1 MSEHATAVIGAGKAA
16 GLAEPAEEL
25 VRAGRTMTGA
35 DALVLSLIKGGVDLV
50 FGYPGGAIM
59 PVYDALLNFED
70 RIRHVLVRHEQ
81 GSIHAAEGYARA
93 SGKPGVC
100 IATSGPG
107 ATNMLTGM
115 ADAKMDSTPVVCITG
130 QVPSPLLGSDAFQE
144 TDVMSVSAPVT
155 KWNCQIT
162 EASEIPAAV
171 AKALHI
177 ARSGRP
183 GPVLIDIT
191 KDAQF
196 ASFEYRPPPAEPEVA
211 GYVPRPGLD
220 PDAVE
225 AACRLIDRARKPLV
239 LVGQG
244 VLLSNAREELRRF
257 VERAGL
263 PFASTLLG
271 LGAMPT
277 RHPLYVG
284 LLGMHGNYGPNVK
297 TDEADLLVAV
307 GMRFDDRV
315 TGNLAK
321 YAPRARVVHVDI
333 DASEI
338 GKNVPTD
345 VGIVADAKE
354 ALAALAERVAP
365 GSHAQWLGEFAQC
378 MEIERAR
385 VIDGD
390 LFPGSPGIRMAE
402 VIHRLSERTEGRA
415 IVVADVGQ
423 HQMAAARY
431 YRFDGA
437 ARIITSGG
445 LGSDREGLPRLSDPT
460 EGRAIVVADVGQ
472 HQMAAA
478 RYYRFDGAAGIITSG
493 GLGTMGYAFPAAMGA
508 TIARSGRPV
517 IAVVGDGGF
526 QMTLQE
532 LATLVQE
539 GIPAKTIILNN
550 GFLGMVRQWQEM
562 FFDNRYSAIELKN
575 PDFAEVAE
583 AFGVSGRRVAAR
595 ADLDAAID
603 EMLAADGP
611 FVLDIVVER
620 EENVFPMIPVG
631 AGCAEI
637 RLE

>member
-1 MSEHATAVIGAGKAA
+1 MSEHATAVIDTGKEAA
-16 GLAEPAEEL
+16 APAQRDGLP
-25 VRAGRTMTGA
+25 RAGQTMTGA
-35 DALVLSLIKGGVDLV
+35 DALVLSLVKGGVDLV

-93 SGKPGVC
+93 SGKTGVC

-115 ADAKMDSTPVVCITG
+115 ADAKMDSTPVLCITG

-196 ASFEYRPPPAEPEVA
+196 ASFEYRPPPEEPEIP
-211 GYVPRPGLD
+211 GYAPRPTLD
-220 PDAVE
+220 LDAVE

-244 VLLSNAREELRRF
+244 VLLSNARDELRRF
-257 VERAGL
+257 IERAGL

-354 ALAALAERVAP
+354 ALTALADRVAP
-365 GSHAQWLGEFAQC
+365 GSYAAWLDEFAQC

-402 VIHRLSERTEGRA
+402 VIHRLSERTGGRA

-431 YRFDGA
+431 YRFDG
-437 ARIITSGG
+437 G
-445 LGSDREGLPRLSDPT
+445 
-460 EGRAIVVADVGQ
+460 
-472 HQMAAA
+472 
-478 RYYRFDGAAGIITSG
+478 AGIITSG
-493 GLGTMGYAFPAAMGA
+493 GLGTMGYALPAAMGA
-508 TIARSGRPV
+508 TIARSDRPV
-517 IAVVGDGGF
+517 VGVIGDGGF

-532 LATLVQE
+532 LATMVQE
-539 GIPAKTIILNN
+539 GIPAKAIILNN

-562 FFDNRYSAIELKN
+562 FFDNRYSAIELEN
-575 PDFAEVAE
+575 PDLAGVAR
-583 AFGVSGRRVAAR
+583 AFGAGAVRVADR
-595 ADLDAAID
+595 ADLDGALDA
-603 EMLAADGP
+603 MLAAKGP
-611 FVLDIVVER
+611 FVLDVVVER

>member
-437 ARIITSGG
+437 A
-445 LGSDREGLPRLSDPT
+445 
-460 EGRAIVVADVGQ
+460 
-472 HQMAAA
+472 
-478 RYYRFDGAAGIITSG
+478 GIITSG

>member
-1 MSEHATAVIGAGKAA
+1 MPEQATAVIDAGKK
-16 GLAEPAEEL
+16 AEPP
-25 VRAGRTMTGA
+25 RPAGDPLQPGQTMTGA
-35 DALVLSLIKGGVDLV
+35 DALVLSLVRGGVDLV

-59 PVYDALLNFED
+59 PVYDALLNHEGA
-70 RIRHVLVRHEQ
+70 IRHVLVRHEQ

-93 SGKPGVC
+93 SGKTGVC

-107 ATNMLTGM
+107 ATNMLTGI

-144 TDVMSVSAPVT
+144 TDVMSVSAPLT
-155 KWNCQIT
+155 KWNHQVA

-177 ARSGRP
+177 ARTGRP
-183 GPVLIDIT
+183 GPVLVDIT

-211 GYVPRPGLD
+211 GYVPRPTLD
-220 PDAVE
+220 LGAVE
-225 AACRLIDRARKPLV
+225 AACRLIDSARKPLV
-239 LVGQG
+239 LAGQG

-271 LGAMPT
+271 LGALPT

-297 TDEADLLVAV
+297 TDDADLLVAV

-321 YAPRARVVHVDI
+321 YAPRARVIHVDI

-345 VGIVADAKE
+345 VGVVADAKE
-354 ALAALAERVAP
+354 ALAAMAQRVSAASRAE
-365 GSHAQWLGEFAQC
+365 WLDEFAQC

-402 VIHRLSERTEGRA
+402 VIDRLSKRTRGRA

-431 YRFDGA
+431 YRFN
-437 ARIITSGG
+437 
-445 LGSDREGLPRLSDPT
+445 
-460 EGRAIVVADVGQ
+460 GR
-472 HQMAAA
+472 
-478 RYYRFDGAAGIITSG
+478 AGIITSG
-493 GLGTMGYAFPAAMGA
+493 GLGTMGYALPAAMGA
-508 TIARSGRPV
+508 AVAQSDRPV
-517 IAVVGDGGF
+517 VAVIGDGGF

-532 LATLVQE
+532 LATMVQE
-539 GIPAKTIILNN
+539 RIPAKAIVLNN
-550 GFLGMVRQWQEM
+550 GYLGMVRQWQEM
-562 FFDNRYSAIELKN
+562 FFDNRYSAIELEN
-575 PDFAEVAE
+575 PDFAGVAR
-583 AFGVSGRRVAAR
+583 AFGVKGRRVADR
-595 ADLDAAID
+595 ADLDAGLD
-603 EMLAADGP
+603 EMLTSEGP
-611 FVLDIVVER
+611 FVLDVVVER

>member
-1 MSEHATAVIGAGKAA
+1 MMSEHATAVIGTGKAA
-16 GLAEPAEEL
+16 GPTGPGPGPGKDP
-25 VRAGRTMTGA
+25 VRAGQTMTGA
-35 DALVLSLIKGGVDLV
+35 DALVLSLIRGGVDLV

-196 ASFEYRPPPAEPEVA
+196 ASFEYRPPEPEPEVA
-211 GYVPRPGLD
+211 GYSPRPTLD
-220 PDAVE
+220 LDAVD

-244 VLLSNAREELRRF
+244 VLLSNARDELRRF

-297 TDEADLLVAV
+297 TDDADLLVAV

-345 VGIVADAKE
+345 VGVVADAKE
-354 ALAALAERVAP
+354 ALAAMAGRVAR
-365 GSHAQWLGEFAQC
+365 GSHAQWLGEFARC
-378 MEIERAR
+378 MEVERAR

-431 YRFDGA
+431 YRFDG
-437 ARIITSGG
+437 G
-445 LGSDREGLPRLSDPT
+445 
-460 EGRAIVVADVGQ
+460 
-472 HQMAAA
+472 
-478 RYYRFDGAAGIITSG
+478 AGIITSG

-508 TIARSGRPV
+508 TIARSDRPV
-517 IAVVGDGGF
+517 VAVVGDGGF

-532 LATLVQE
+532 LATMVQE

-562 FFDNRYSAIELKN
+562 FFANRYSAIELEN
-575 PDFAEVAE
+575 PDFAAVAE
-583 AFGVSGRRVAAR
+583 AFGARGRRVTER
-595 ADLDAAID
+595 ADIDAALD

>member
-1 MSEHATAVIGAGKAA
+1 MSEHATVVIDSAKETAVAA
-16 GLAEPAEEL
+16 QPEDP
-25 VRAGRTMTGA
+25 VRAGQTMTGA

-59 PVYDALLNFED
+59 PVYDALLNFKD

-155 KWNCQIT
+155 KWNCQVT

-196 ASFEYRPPPAEPEVA
+196 ASFEYRPPPPEPEVA
-211 GYVPRPGLD
+211 GYSPRPKLD
-220 PDAVE
+220 LGAVD

-244 VLLSNAREELRRF
+244 VLLANARKELRRF

-345 VGIVADAKE
+345 VGVVADAKE
-354 ALAALAERVAP
+354 ALAAMARRVAA
-365 GSHAQWLGEFAQC
+365 GSHSNWLDEFAQC

-390 LFPGSPGIRMAE
+390 LFPASSGIRMAE
-402 VIHRLSERTEGRA
+402 VIHRLSERTGGRA

-431 YRFDGA
+431 YRFDG
-437 ARIITSGG
+437 G
-445 LGSDREGLPRLSDPT
+445 
-460 EGRAIVVADVGQ
+460 
-472 HQMAAA
+472 
-478 RYYRFDGAAGIITSG
+478 AGIITSG
-493 GLGTMGYAFPAAMGA
+493 GLGTMGYALPAAMGA
-508 TIARSGRPV
+508 TIAGSDRPV
-517 IAVVGDGGF
+517 VAVIGDGGF

-532 LATLVQE
+532 LATMVQE
-539 GIPAKTIILNN
+539 KIPAKAIVLNN

-562 FFDNRYSAIELKN
+562 FFENRYSAIELEN
-575 PDFAEVAE
+575 PDLAGVAR
-583 AFGVSGRRVAAR
+583 AFGASGRRLTDR
-595 ADLDAAID
+595 ADIDGAID
-603 EMLAADGP
+603 EMLTAEEP
-611 FVLDIVVER
+611 FVLDVIVER

>member
-1 MSEHATAVIGAGKAA
+1 MSEHATAVVAAGKAA

-220 PDAVE
+220 PAAVE
-225 AACRLIDRARKPLV
+225 AACRLIDRACKPLV

-244 VLLSNAREELRRF
+244 VLLSNAREELQRF

-431 YRFDGA
+431 YRFDG
-437 ARIITSGG
+437 G
-445 LGSDREGLPRLSDPT
+445 
-460 EGRAIVVADVGQ
+460 
-472 HQMAAA
+472 
-478 RYYRFDGAAGIITSG
+478 AGIITSG

-517 IAVVGDGGF
+517 VAVVGDGGF

-595 ADLDAAID
+595 TDLDGALD
-603 EMLAADGP
+603 EMLAAEGP

>member
-1 MSEHATAVIGAGKAA
+1 MMSEHATAVVGTAKAA
-16 GLAEPAEEL
+16 AATAQRDDLP
-25 VRAGRTMTGA
+25 RAGRTMTGA

-155 KWNCQIT
+155 KWNCQVT

-196 ASFEYRPPPAEPEVA
+196 ASFEYRPPQQEPEIP
-211 GYVPRPGLD
+211 GYAPRPKLD
-220 PDAVE
+220 PAAVE
-225 AACRLIDRARKPLV
+225 AACRLIDRACKPLV

-437 ARIITSGG
+437 A
-445 LGSDREGLPRLSDPT
+445 
-460 EGRAIVVADVGQ
+460 
-472 HQMAAA
+472 
-478 RYYRFDGAAGIITSG
+478 GIITSG

-508 TIARSGRPV
+508 TIARSDRPV
-517 IAVVGDGGF
+517 VAVVGDGGF

-595 ADLDAAID
+595 ADLDGALD
-603 EMLAADGP
+603 EMLAAEGP

>member
-1 MSEHATAVIGAGKAA
+1 MMSEHATAVIGTGKAA
-16 GLAEPAEEL
+16 GHTGPGPGPGKDP
-25 VRAGRTMTGA
+25 VRAGQTMTGA
-35 DALVLSLIKGGVDLV
+35 DALVLSLIRGGVDLV

-162 EASEIPAAV
+162 EAGEIPAAV

-196 ASFEYRPPPAEPEVA
+196 ASFEYRPPAPEPEVA
-211 GYVPRPGLD
+211 GYSPRPTLD
-220 PDAVE
+220 LDAIG

-244 VLLSNAREELRRF
+244 VLLSNARDELRRF

-297 TDEADLLVAV
+297 TDDADLLVAV

-315 TGNLAK
+315 TGDLAK
-321 YAPRARVVHVDI
+321 YAPRARIVHVDI

-345 VGIVADAKE
+345 VGVVADAKE
-354 ALAALAERVAP
+354 ALAAMAGRVAA
-365 GSHAQWLGEFAQC
+365 GSHAGWLGEFAQC

-431 YRFDGA
+431 YRFDG
-437 ARIITSGG
+437 G
-445 LGSDREGLPRLSDPT
+445 
-460 EGRAIVVADVGQ
+460 
-472 HQMAAA
+472 
-478 RYYRFDGAAGIITSG
+478 AGIITSG

-508 TIARSGRPV
+508 TIARSDRPV
-517 IAVVGDGGF
+517 VAVVGDGGF

-532 LATLVQE
+532 LATMVQE

-562 FFDNRYSAIELKN
+562 FFANRYSAIELEN
-575 PDFAEVAE
+575 PDFAAVAE
-583 AFGVSGRRVAAR
+583 AFGARGRRVTDR
-595 ADLDAAID
+595 ADIDAALD

-611 FVLDIVVER
+611 YVLDIVVER

>member
-1 MSEHATAVIGAGKAA
+1 
-16 GLAEPAEEL
+16 
-25 VRAGRTMTGA
+25 MTGA
-35 DALVLSLIKGGVDLV
+35 EALVLSLARGGVDLV

-59 PVYDALLNFED
+59 PVYDALLEHED
-70 RIRHVLVRHEQ
+70 RVRHILVRHEQ

-93 SGKPGVC
+93 SGRTGVC

-162 EASEIPAAV
+162 KASEIPGAV

-196 ASFEYRPPPAEPEVA
+196 ESFEYRPPIPVPRIP
-211 GYVPRPGLD
+211 GYVPSPPLD
-220 PDAVE
+220 PGAVD

-244 VLLSNAREELRRF
+244 VLLSDAREELKRF
-257 VERAGL
+257 VETAGL

-271 LGAMPT
+271 LGALPT

-284 LLGMHGNYGPNVK
+284 LLGMHGNYGSNVK
-297 TDEADLLVAV
+297 TDDADLLVAV

-321 YAPRARVVHVDI
+321 YAPRARVIHVDI
-333 DASEI
+333 DVSEI
-338 GKNVPTD
+338 GKNVPVD
-345 VGIVADAKE
+345 VGIVADAKQ
-354 ALAALAERVAP
+354 ALAAMADRVAAR
-365 GSHAQWLGEFAQC
+365 SHAAWLDEFREC
-378 MEIERAR
+378 MAIEHAR

-390 LFPGSPGIRMAE
+390 LFPGSPEIRMAE
-402 VIHRLSERTEGRA
+402 VIHRLSERTAGRA

-431 YRFDGA
+431 YRFDG
-437 ARIITSGG
+437 G
-445 LGSDREGLPRLSDPT
+445 
-460 EGRAIVVADVGQ
+460 
-472 HQMAAA
+472 
-478 RYYRFDGAAGIITSG
+478 AGIITSG
-493 GLGTMGYAFPAAMGA
+493 GLGTMGYALPAAMGA
-508 TIARSGRPV
+508 ALARGDRQVVAV
-517 IAVVGDGGF
+517 IGDGGF
-526 QMTLQE
+526 QMTIQE
-532 LATLVQE
+532 LATIVQDE
-539 GIPAKTIILNN
+539 IPVKAVILNN
-550 GFLGMVRQWQEM
+550 GYLGMVRQWQEM
-562 FFDNRYSAIELKN
+562 FFERRYSAIELAN
-575 PDFAEVAE
+575 PDFVGVAE
-583 AFGVSGRRVAAR
+583 AFGLKGRRVADR
-595 ADLDAAID
+595 AELDAAID
-603 EMLAADGP
+603 EMLACEGP
-611 FVLDIVVER
+611 FVLDFMVER

-637 RLE
+637 RLG

>member
-1 MSEHATAVIGAGKAA
+1 MPEHATAVIDAGKAA
-16 GLAEPAEEL
+16 GHTGHGHGPGTGPGTGPEKDP
-25 VRAGRTMTGA
+25 VRAGQTMTGA
-35 DALVLSLIKGGVDLV
+35 DALVLSLIRGGVDLV

-93 SGKPGVC
+93 SGRPGVC

-162 EASEIPAAV
+162 EAGEIPAAV
-171 AKALHI
+171 ARALHI

-196 ASFEYRPPPAEPEVA
+196 ASFEYRPSEPEPEIA
-211 GYVPRPGLD
+211 GYSPRPTLD
-220 PDAVE
+220 LDAVD
-225 AACRLIDRARKPLV
+225 AACRLIGRARKPLV

-244 VLLSNAREELRRF
+244 VLLSDARDELRRF

-297 TDEADLLVAV
+297 TDDADLLIAL

-338 GKNVPTD
+338 GKNVPAD

-365 GSHAQWLGEFAQC
+365 GSHAGWLGEFAQC

-402 VIHRLSERTEGRA
+402 VIHRLSERTGGRA

-431 YRFDGA
+431 YRFDG
-437 ARIITSGG
+437 G
-445 LGSDREGLPRLSDPT
+445 
-460 EGRAIVVADVGQ
+460 
-472 HQMAAA
+472 
-478 RYYRFDGAAGIITSG
+478 AGIVTSG
-493 GLGTMGYAFPAAMGA
+493 GLGTMGYALPAAMGA
-508 TIARSGRPV
+508 TIARSDRPV
-517 IAVVGDGGF
+517 VAVVGDGGF

-532 LATLVQE
+532 LATMVQE
-539 GIPAKTIILNN
+539 GIPAKAIILNN

-562 FFDNRYSAIELKN
+562 FFDNRYSAIELEN
-575 PDFAEVAE
+575 PDFVGVAE
-583 AFGVSGRRVAAR
+583 AFGARGRRVTER
-595 ADLDAAID
+595 ADIDAALD
-603 EMLAADGP
+603 EMLAAKGP

-637 RLE
+637 RLA

>member
-1 MSEHATAVIGAGKAA
+1 MSEHATAVIGTGKAA
-16 GLAEPAEEL
+16 GHTGPEPGPGKDL
-25 VRAGRTMTGA
+25 LPPGQTMTGA
-35 DALVLSLIKGGVDLV
+35 DALVLSLIRGGVDLV

-93 SGKPGVC
+93 SGRPGVC

-162 EASEIPAAV
+162 EAGEIPAAV

-211 GYVPRPGLD
+211 GYSPRPTLD
-220 PDAVE
+220 LDAVN

-244 VLLSNAREELRRF
+244 VLLSNARDELRRF

-297 TDEADLLVAV
+297 TDDADLLVAV

-345 VGIVADAKE
+345 VGVVADAKE
-354 ALAALAERVAP
+354 ALAAMAEHVAP
-365 GSHAQWLGEFAQC
+365 GSHAGWLGEFAQC

-402 VIHRLSERTEGRA
+402 VIHRLSERTGGRA

-431 YRFDGA
+431 YRFDG
-437 ARIITSGG
+437 G
-445 LGSDREGLPRLSDPT
+445 
-460 EGRAIVVADVGQ
+460 
-472 HQMAAA
+472 
-478 RYYRFDGAAGIITSG
+478 AGIITSG

-508 TIARSGRPV
+508 TIARSDRPV
-517 IAVVGDGGF
+517 VAVVGDGGF

-532 LATLVQE
+532 LATMAQE

-562 FFDNRYSAIELKN
+562 FFDNRYSAIELEN
-575 PDFAEVAE
+575 PDFAAVAE
-583 AFGVSGRRVAAR
+583 AFGVRGRRVARR
-595 ADLDAAID
+595 ADIDTALD

-611 FVLDIVVER
+611 YVLDIVVER

>member
-1 MSEHATAVIGAGKAA
+1 MPEHATAVIDAGKAA
-16 GLAEPAEEL
+16 GHPGPGSEKDP
-25 VRAGRTMTGA
+25 VHAGQTMTGA
-35 DALVLSLIKGGVDLV
+35 DALVLSLIRGGVDLV

-93 SGKPGVC
+93 SGRPGVC

-162 EASEIPAAV
+162 EAGEIPAAV
-171 AKALHI
+171 ARALHI

-196 ASFEYRPPPAEPEVA
+196 ASFEYRPSEPEPEIA
-211 GYVPRPGLD
+211 GYSPRPTLD
-220 PDAVE
+220 LDAVD
-225 AACRLIDRARKPLV
+225 AACRLIGRARKPLV

-244 VLLSNAREELRRF
+244 VLLSDARDELRRF

-297 TDEADLLVAV
+297 TDDADLLIAL

-338 GKNVPTD
+338 GKNVPAD

-365 GSHAQWLGEFAQC
+365 GSHAGWLGEFAQC

-402 VIHRLSERTEGRA
+402 VIHRLSERTGGRA

-431 YRFDGA
+431 YRFDG
-437 ARIITSGG
+437 G
-445 LGSDREGLPRLSDPT
+445 
-460 EGRAIVVADVGQ
+460 
-472 HQMAAA
+472 
-478 RYYRFDGAAGIITSG
+478 AGIVTSG
-493 GLGTMGYAFPAAMGA
+493 GLGTMGYALPAAMGA
-508 TIARSGRPV
+508 TIARSDRPV
-517 IAVVGDGGF
+517 VAVVGDGGF

-532 LATLVQE
+532 LATMVQE
-539 GIPAKTIILNN
+539 GIPAKAIILNN

-562 FFDNRYSAIELKN
+562 FFDNRYSAIELEN
-575 PDFAEVAE
+575 PDFVGVAE
-583 AFGVSGRRVAAR
+583 AFGARGRRVTER
-595 ADLDAAID
+595 ADIDVALD
-603 EMLAADGP
+603 EMLAAKGP

-637 RLE
+637 RLA

>member
-1 MSEHATAVIGAGKAA
+1 MSEHATAVIGTGEAA
-16 GLAEPAEEL
+16 SATAQ
-25 VRAGRTMTGA
+25 RAGMPRAGQTMTGA
-35 DALVLSLIKGGVDLV
+35 DALVLSLVRGGVDLV

-93 SGKPGVC
+93 SGKTGVC

-115 ADAKMDSTPVVCITG
+115 ADAKMDSTPVLCITG

-162 EASEIPAAV
+162 EAGEIPAAV

-196 ASFEYRPPPAEPEVA
+196 ASFEYRPPPEEPEIA
-211 GYVPRPGLD
+211 GYVPRPTLD
-220 PDAVE
+220 LDAVD

-244 VLLSNAREELRRF
+244 VLLSDAREELRRF
-257 VERAGL
+257 VEKAGL

-277 RHPLYVG
+277 RHPLYAG

-354 ALAALAERVAP
+354 ALAAMARRVAP
-365 GSHAQWLGEFAQC
+365 GSHAEWLDEFAQC
-378 MEIERAR
+378 MEVERAA

-402 VIHRLSERTEGRA
+402 VIHRLSQRTGGRA

-431 YRFDGA
+431 YRFDG
-437 ARIITSGG
+437 G
-445 LGSDREGLPRLSDPT
+445 
-460 EGRAIVVADVGQ
+460 
-472 HQMAAA
+472 
-478 RYYRFDGAAGIITSG
+478 AGIITSG
-493 GLGTMGYAFPAAMGA
+493 GLGTMGYALPAAMGA
-508 TIARSGRPV
+508 TIAHSGRPV
-517 IAVVGDGGF
+517 VAVIGDGGF

-532 LATLVQE
+532 LATMVQE
-539 GIPAKTIILNN
+539 GIPAKAIILNN

-562 FFDNRYSAIELKN
+562 FFDNRYSAIELEN
-575 PDFAEVAE
+575 PDFARVAG
-583 AFGVSGRRVAAR
+583 AFGVKSRRVTDR
-595 ADLDAAID
+595 GDIDAAID
-603 EMLAADGP
+603 EMLAAEGP
-611 FVLDIVVER
+611 FVLDVVVER

>member
-1 MSEHATAVIGAGKAA
+1 MPEQATAIAA
-16 GLAEPAEEL
+16 RPGLAETREDLPQP
-25 VRAGRTMTGA
+25 GRTMTGA
-35 DALVLSLIKGGVDLV
+35 QALVLSLARGGVDLV

-59 PVYDALLNFED
+59 PVYDALLEFED
-70 RIRHVLVRHEQ
+70 RVRHILVRHEQ

-93 SGKPGVC
+93 SGKTGVC

-162 EASEIPAAV
+162 KASEIPAAV
-171 AKALHI
+171 SKALYI

-183 GPVLIDIT
+183 GPVLVDIT

-196 ASFEYRPPPAEPEVA
+196 ESFEYTPPAPAHEIP
-211 GYVPRPGLD
+211 GYVPRPTLD
-220 PDAVE
+220 HEAVE
-225 AACRLIDRARKPLV
+225 AACRLIDSARKPLV

-244 VLLSNAREELRRF
+244 VLLANARAELTRF
-257 VERAGL
+257 VETAGL

-271 LGAMPT
+271 LGALPT

-284 LLGMHGNYGPNVK
+284 LLGMHGNYGPNLK
-297 TDEADLLVAV
+297 KDDCDLLVAV

-338 GKNVPTD
+338 GKNVPVD

-354 ALAALAERVAP
+354 ALAAMADRVET
-365 GSHAQWLGEFAQC
+365 GSHEGWLNEFHECLA
-378 MEIERAR
+378 IEHAR

-390 LFPGSPGIRMAE
+390 LFPGSPEIRMAE
-402 VIHRLSERTEGRA
+402 VIHRLSKRTAGRA

-431 YRFDGA
+431 YRFDGGA
-437 ARIITSGG
+437 G
-445 LGSDREGLPRLSDPT
+445 L
-460 EGRAIVVADVGQ
+460 
-472 HQMAAA
+472 
-478 RYYRFDGAAGIITSG
+478 ITSG
-493 GLGTMGYAFPAAMGA
+493 GLGTMGYALPAAMGA
-508 TIARSGRPV
+508 ALARSDREVVGV
-517 IAVVGDGGF
+517 IGDGGF
-526 QMTLQE
+526 QMTIQE
-532 LATLVQE
+532 LATIVQDD
-539 GIPAKTIILNN
+539 IPVKAIILNN
-550 GFLGMVRQWQEM
+550 GYLGMVRQWQEM
-562 FFDNRYSAIELKN
+562 FFDNRYSAIELAN
-575 PDFAEVAE
+575 PDFVGVAE
-583 AFGVSGRRVAAR
+583 AFGLKGRRVAER
-595 ADLDAAID
+595 AELDDAID
-603 EMLAADGP
+603 EMLACEGP
-611 FVLDIVVER
+611 FVLDVMVER

-631 AGCAEI
+631 AGCSEI
-637 RLE
+637 RLG

>member
-1 MSEHATAVIGAGKAA
+1 MPEHATAVIDAGKAA
-16 GLAEPAEEL
+16 GHTGPGHGPGPGPSPERDPL
-25 VRAGRTMTGA
+25 RAGQTMTGA
-35 DALVLSLIKGGVDLV
+35 DALVLSLIRGGVDLV

-93 SGKPGVC
+93 SGRPGVC

-162 EASEIPAAV
+162 EAGEIPAAV

-196 ASFEYRPPPAEPEVA
+196 ASFEYRPSEPEPEIA
-211 GYVPRPGLD
+211 GYSPRPTLD
-220 PDAVE
+220 LDAVD
-225 AACRLIDRARKPLV
+225 AACRLIGRARKPLV

-244 VLLSNAREELRRF
+244 VLLSNARDELRRF

-297 TDEADLLVAV
+297 TDDADLLIAL

-338 GKNVPTD
+338 GKNVPAD

-365 GSHAQWLGEFAQC
+365 GSHAGWLGEFAQC

-390 LFPGSPGIRMAE
+390 LVPGSPGIRMAE
-402 VIHRLSERTEGRA
+402 VIHRLSERTGGRA

-431 YRFDGA
+431 YRFDG
-437 ARIITSGG
+437 G
-445 LGSDREGLPRLSDPT
+445 
-460 EGRAIVVADVGQ
+460 
-472 HQMAAA
+472 
-478 RYYRFDGAAGIITSG
+478 AGIVTSG
-493 GLGTMGYAFPAAMGA
+493 GLGTMGYALPAAMGA
-508 TIARSGRPV
+508 TMARSDRPV
-517 IAVVGDGGF
+517 VAVVGDGGF

-532 LATLVQE
+532 LATMVQE
-539 GIPAKTIILNN
+539 GIPAKAIILNN

-562 FFDNRYSAIELKN
+562 FFDNRYSAIELEN
-575 PDFAEVAE
+575 PDFVGVAE
-583 AFGVSGRRVAAR
+583 AFGARGRRVTDR
-595 ADLDAAID
+595 ADIDAALD
-603 EMLAADGP
+603 EMLAAKGP

-637 RLE
+637 RLA